1 MNKFGFTIKFTNM
14 NDVQTNRVNSLI
26 KSSDFLDD
34 HASELA
40 AVTQIAPLA
49 LELKNLIKD
58 IETAA
63 GKGSLDLTGVAEQK
77 SITRQ
82 NLIDITMKV
91 ARGAAAYY
99 QSVNQLRELRM
110 VDFNNTEMIKKR
122 DNDLYATAK
131 ELHQMAIIDGSNY
144 IAVSAPDI
152 TLLDDT
158 KEKFFDYIQDPKRE
172 VEIVAQQNAM
182 IDPYITQG
190 MEIRK
195 KLDIYMQTF
204 IAIKAILYNEW
215 NASLSIDDT
224 GANTPASYTVT
235 LMIPPTSL
243 KSIDYSSVALQG
255 NTEIKL
261 INNSAA
267 ELVYGFG
274 NDSNSFAGT
283 QTVYS
288 NTQKRQSATSLGY
301 NALSATILN
310 VQNNQAVDLE
320 CTIEI
325 YDMS

>member
-1 MNKFGFTIKFTNM
+1 MT
-14 NDVQTNRVNSLI
+14 DVQTNRLNSLI

-34 HASELA
+34 NATEVA
-40 AVTQIAPLA
+40 TVTQIVPLA
-49 LELKNLIKD
+49 LELKTLIGD

-82 NLIDITMKV
+82 NLIDIMMKV
-91 ARGAAAYY
+91 ARGGAAYY
-99 QSVNQLRELRM
+99 QSANQLRELRM
-110 VDFNNTEMIKKR
+110 VDFTKNELTKKR

-131 ELHQMAIIDGSNY
+131 ELHQMASIDGASY
-144 IAVSAPDI
+144 IAVTTPDI
-152 TLLDDT
+152 EKLDDE
-158 KEKFFDYIQDPKRE
+158 KELFFDYIQDPKRE
-172 VEIVAQQNAM
+172 VEIAATQNAL
-182 IDPYITQG
+182 IDPYIAQG

-204 IAIKAILYNEW
+204 IATKEVFYNEW
-215 NASLSIDDT
+215 KASMSIDDT

-235 LMIPPTSL
+235 LTIPPTSI
-243 KSIDYSSVALQG
+243 KTIDYSSVALQG

-267 ELVYGFG
+267 ELVMGFG

-301 NALSATILN
+301 NALSATSLN
-310 VQNNQAVDLE
+310 VQNNQAVNLE

-325 YDMS
+325 YDMG

>member
-1 MNKFGFTIKFTNM
+1 M

-34 HASELA
+34 HVAELA
-40 AVTQIAPLA
+40 AVAQIAPLA
-49 LELKNLIKD
+49 LELKNLISD

-82 NLIDITMKV
+82 NLIDIMMKV
-91 ARGAAAYY
+91 SRGAAAYY
-99 QSVNQLRELRM
+99 LSANQLRELRI
-110 VDFNNTEMIKKR
+110 VEFTFNELTKKR

-131 ELHQMAIIDGSNY
+131 EMHQMATVDGASY
-144 IAVSAPDI
+144 IAVTAADI
-152 TLLDDT
+152 TELDDQ
-158 KEKFFDYIQDPKRE
+158 KELFFDYIQDPKRE
-172 VEIVAQQNAM
+172 VEIAAQQNAL
-182 IDPYITQG
+182 IDPYITSG
-190 MEIRK
+190 MEVRK

-204 IAIKAILYNEW
+204 IATKEVFYNEW
-215 NASLSIDDT
+215 KASMSIDDT

-235 LMIPPTSL
+235 LMIPASSIKT
-243 KSIDYSSVALQG
+243 IDYSSVALQG

-301 NALSATILN
+301 NALSATKLN
-310 VQNNQAVDLE
+310 VQNNKAVDLE

-325 YDMS
+325 YDMG

>member
-1 MNKFGFTIKFTNM
+1 M

-34 HASELA
+34 HVGELA
-40 AVTQIAPLA
+40 AVAQIAPLA
-49 LELKNLIKD
+49 LELKNLIND

-82 NLIDITMKV
+82 NLIDIAMKV

-122 DNDLYATAK
+122 DNDLYATSK
-131 ELHQMAIIDGSNY
+131 ELHQMATVDGASY
-144 IAVSAPDI
+144 IAVTPADI
-152 TLLDDT
+152 TQLDDQ
-158 KEKFFDYIQDPKRE
+158 KELFFDYIQDPKRE
-172 VEIVAQQNAM
+172 VEIAAQQNAL
-182 IDPYITQG
+182 IDPYIAQG

-204 IAIKAILYNEW
+204 IATKEVFYNEW
-215 NASLSIDDT
+215 KASLGIDDT

-235 LMIPPTSL
+235 LMIPPSSIKT
-243 KSIDYSSVALQG
+243 IDYSSVALQG

-301 NALSATILN
+301 NALSATSLN
-310 VQNNQAVDLE
+310 VQNNQAVNLE

-325 YDMS
+325 YDMG